1 MEIALLAIVV
11 GLGVGVVVGALG
23 AGGGILAVPVLVF
36 LLAQPPHAATA
47 SSLIIVLITAVFSI
61 PHHARKKNVDWKNG
75 LVFGAVSVAGAVVG
89 SRLSAQVDPQL
100 LLTLFGT
107 MLVVVAGVMARRGVI
122 GRREERDE
130 QAAHGPGEG
139 SEPLAVHDDPVLDQP
154 GLDSVEG
161 ADGIH
166 IHHGEPELPFSP
178 STRSSPRLSVVIL
191 TATLTG
197 GLTGF
202 FGVGGGFIVV
212 PMLVIA
218 LGLAMRRASGT
229 SLLVMII
236 ATAASLF
243 ARIGTEVQID
253 WLVTLLFAAGSALR
267 HARRAA
273 VGPGPALDADDPVR
287 GAARCRGRGH
297 AARDPRPG
305 LNGGSRAQPCSA
317 LRRHHRRA
325 SDPRGGAG
333 TVRVRRLVGLH
344 RGARGARAGAGRQHP
359 SGHRPTR
366 FPAGRA
372 GPRAQ

>member
-253 WLVTLLFAAGSALR
+253 WLVTLLFAAGSALGGMLGGPLS
-267 HARRAA
+267 ARARPSTLTILFAVLLAA
-273 VGPGPALDADDPVR
+273 V
-287 GAARCRGRGH
+287 AAVT
-297 AARDPRPG
+297 
-305 LNGGSRAQPCSA
+305 L
-317 LRRHHRRA
+317 LE
-325 SDPRGGAG
+325 
-333 TVRVRRLVGLH
+333 TLVLG
-344 RGARGARAGAGRQHP
+344 
-359 SGHRPTR
+359 
-366 FPAGRA
+366 
-372 GPRAQ
+372 